1 MPHAEWTLFAQDFRG
16 LRKVNWSPSG
26 VCLLSGPNGAGKSS
40 VLDALEFLRT
50 AVDRGVPEAVRLAG
64 GGALLRRLG
73 AEPKAPVCL
82 GLSIGDLSW
91 GIQLPVEGGSIHA
104 NHGEEVKLG
113 GNLVARRAM
122 FAKDFILG
130 KKHTVWHNPTSQTV
144 TVRTQN
150 PNHTLTA
157 YTIPPGES
165 AHIPHE
171 YEPELELQLVKT
183 GELFKDGDR
192 WAADKRSVLQM
203 LSDMF
208 LPSDIPP
215 EVATMIDLVREIR
228 IYRTYRLDQIREPQ
242 SGVDVEAHLLP
253 NGRNV
258 WNVLR
263 NWRAAPRK
271 YRDQF
276 RWVVDALREAFPE
289 LVLDL
294 EFDTEGQTVVGR
306 FYPPNAPTAS
316 DSLPL
321 SLAADG
327 LLVGIL
333 HLTAVAGAPEGSI
346 LAFDEMENQLHP
358 HAIRAI
364 LKAMRQIS
372 EERNL
377 TIVLTTHSPIVMN
390 EFKGHEDQFYVLESG
405 HEDLPVPLDKALD
418 PDWLAHFSLG
428 DLYDREDFAAQ
439 KARPASPHAAE

>member
-1 MPHAEWTLFAQDFRG
+1 MPHAEWTLFAQDFRA

-26 VCLLSGPNGAGKSS
+26 VCLLSGPNGAGKTS

-50 AVDRGVPEAVRLAG
+50 AVDRGVREAVRLAG

-73 AEPKAPVCL
+73 AEPKAPVWL
-82 GLSIGDLSW
+82 ALSIGDLMW
-91 GIQLPVEGGSIHA
+91 EIHLPVDGGGIHP
-104 NHGEEVKLG
+104 NHGELLQHGSNVL
-113 GNLVARRAM
+113 ARRAM
-122 FAKDFILG
+122 FDTDVFLANVAEPPAGIL
-130 KKHTVWHNPTSQTV
+130 HT
-144 TVRTQN
+144 
-150 PNHTLTA
+150 
-157 YTIPPGES
+157 PGL
-165 AHIPHE
+165 APQPLNAGN
-171 YEPELELQLVKT
+171 Y
-183 GELFKDGDR
+183 
-192 WAADKRSVLQM
+192 WNADERSILPM
-203 LSDMF
+203 LWDKQRRSD
-208 LPSDIPP
+208 LPP
-215 EVATMIDLVREIR
+215 EVAMMIDLVRGIR
-228 IYRTYRLDQIREPQ
+228 VYKAYRLDQIREPQ

-253 NGRNV
+253 SGRNV

-263 NWRAAPRK
+263 NWKAAPRK

-276 RWVVDALREAFPE
+276 RWVVEALREAFPE
-289 LVLDL
+289 IVLDL
-294 EFDTEGQTVVGR
+294 EFETEGQTVVGR

-316 DSLPL
+316 ASLPL

-364 LKAMRQIS
+364 LKAMRTMS
-372 EERNL
+372 EERDL

-390 EFKGHEDQFYVLESG
+390 EFKGHEDQFYVLEAG
-405 HEDLPVPLDKALD
+405 HEELPVPLDKALD

-439 KARPASPHAAE
+439 KTRPVPSHAAE